1 MSISFK
7 TIRIG
12 LMMTIALCAFGGA
25 AFAANTSA
33 EVASGT
39 SSGTEGLSIT
49 KLPNGLTVLIKED
62 KRFPLVSLRLYVHAG
77 SGYETDEDAG
87 ISHILEH
94 MVFKGTEKR
103 DRVGIAAD
111 VEATGGYLNAAT
123 SFDYTM
129 YLTDMTGEHWNTG
142 LDVLKDMAMHPTL
155 DPKELE
161 AEKNVIVSELK
172 RNEDNPS
179 SRVFMMY
186 QKAAFE
192 GTAYRNPIIGFEETI
207 RGMTSERIRAYI
219 DRYYQPQSMLLTI
232 CGNVDTEEALKE
244 AVAQFGNL
252 KNTHPVELVEPVHLE
267 SKGFT
272 VVQDSGPWKKVTL
285 AVGLPA
291 APMLDASSAQLDV
304 LADILGG
311 DSASRLYRTYYYDK
325 QLVDSIGVYNY
336 GMERAGMFY
345 IYATLDA
352 DKLLPFW
359 ETLVRDLAGLSHT
372 TFSDEELNRAKLN
385 LETAHFRS
393 QETVAGLASSL
404 SRFQFFDNGLQGE
417 ANYLRLVRD
426 TDQKVLQGL
435 IRENFRPENL
445 CLSILLP
452 NDAKL
457 PAEAEDFPA
466 WAKKTLEAQWQPE
479 KNAAQDSAKTG
490 AAQPEIVDLGA
501 GRKVILLHDDTL
513 PFTSA
518 NLLFYGGD
526 SLLAEKDQGLAAFT
540 ASLLTSG
547 TKSLSATAME
557 EFQSDRASSLS
568 AWSGKQSFGLSVY
581 GPSRFTGDMFGLMH
595 DVIAQPAMK
604 EEEAARARKDQIA
617 EITTAEEK
625 AFGLV
630 RRRMYPFLF
639 GSHPYGYLSQGEA
652 ARVAEFTAKDG
663 IDFWKDQSAY
673 PWVLSVCGDFDRD
686 AVLSAAAKL
695 PVPGKRSQEILPP
708 QWNAVHDLDLE
719 LKERNQAHL
728 FMAFPTVGMGHED
741 EAGLDLLQSV
751 LDGQSGLLF
760 RDLRDVHGLGYTVTA
775 FNWKSQKAGML
786 VFYIGTEP
794 EKMEEAEMGFRRIIG
809 DLHDKP
815 VDDGDISRGKSQL
828 NGDYYRSLQTVLA
841 RSSEAATL
849 SLLGQPLDASRKLV
863 DNAQHISATEL
874 QSLAEKYL
882 QLEKAYIIKVL
893 P

>member
-1 MSISFK
+1 MKIHLK
-7 TIRIG
+7 TILTG
-12 LMMTIALCAFGGA
+12 LIMTIALCASGGTASAAVSSPGA
-25 AFAANTSA
+25 A
-33 EVASGT
+33 
-39 SSGTEGLSIT
+39 SGTEGASIT

-62 KRFPLVSLRLYVHAG
+62 NRFPLVSLRLYVHAG
-77 SGYETDEDAG
+77 SGYETDADAG

-129 YLTDMTGEHWNTG
+129 YLTDMTKEHWKTG
-142 LDVLKDMAMHPTL
+142 LDVLKDMAMHPKL
-155 DPKELE
+155 DPRELE
-161 AEKNVIVSELK
+161 AEKSVIVSELK

-186 QKAAFE
+186 QKAAFQ
-192 GTAYRNPIIGFEETI
+192 GTAYRNPIIGYEETI
-207 RGMTSERIRAYI
+207 RGMTSQRIRAYI

-232 CGNVDTEEALKE
+232 CGNVNTEEALKE

-252 KNTHPVELVEPVHLE
+252 KNTQPVELVEPVKLE

-272 VVQDSGPWKKVTL
+272 VVQDRGPWKKVTL

-291 APMLDASSAQLDV
+291 APTLDARSAQLDV

-352 DKLLPFW
+352 DKLVPFW
-359 ETLVRDLAGLSHT
+359 ETLVRDLADLSHT

-393 QETVAGLASSL
+393 QETVAGLASAL
-404 SRFQFFDNGLQGE
+404 SRFQFFDNGVQGE
-417 ANYLRLVRD
+417 ANYLRLLRD
-426 TDQKVLQGL
+426 TDQTVLQGL
-435 IRENFRPENL
+435 IKETFRPENL

-452 NDAKL
+452 NEAQL
-457 PAEAEDFPA
+457 PPEAADFSA
-466 WAKKTLEAQWQPE
+466 WAEKTLKTQWPATEADGQNTV
-479 KNAAQDSAKTG
+479 KSG
-490 AAQPEIVDLGA
+490 AAQPEIVDLGQ

-518 NLLFYGGD
+518 NLLFSGGD
-526 SLLAEKDQGLAAFT
+526 SLLSEKNQGLAAFT
-540 ASLLTSG
+540 ASLLASG
-547 TKSLSATAME
+547 TNALSATAME

-568 AWSGKQSFGLSVY
+568 AWSGKQSFGLSIY
-581 GPSRFTGDMFGLMH
+581 GPSRFTGDMLGLMH
-595 DVIAQPAMK
+595 DVITEPAMK
-604 EEEAARARKDQIA
+604 EEEAARVRKDQIA
-617 EITTAEEK
+617 EITTTEEK

-639 GSHPYGYLSQGEA
+639 GEHPYGYLSQGETG
-652 ARVAEFTAKDG
+652 RVAEFTAKDG
-663 IDFWKDQSAY
+663 TDFWKDQRAY
-673 PWVLSVCGDFDRD
+673 PWVFSVCGDFDRE
-686 AVLSAAAKL
+686 AVLEAAKKL
-695 PVPGKRSQEILPP
+695 PVPGKKALEIAAP
-708 QWNAVHDLDLE
+708 QWNSAHSLDLE

-728 FMAFPTVGMGHED
+728 FLAFPTVGIGHED

-775 FNWKSQKAGML
+775 FNWKTQKAGML

-794 EKMEEAEMGFRRIIG
+794 EKMQEAEQGFRRIIG
-809 DLHDKP
+809 DLRNKP
-815 VDDGDISRGKSQL
+815 VDAEDINRGKSQL
-828 NGDYYRSLQTVLA
+828 NGDYYRSLQTVRA

-863 DNAQHISATEL
+863 DDAQKVGAGGL
-874 QSLAEKYL
+874 QILAEKYL
-882 QLEKAYIIKVL
+882 QPEKAYIIKVL